1 MGDKAVIKKE
11 AQRLRYRGAV
21 YYLHGGVVYDRNLA
35 VLIPEA
41 TNGFLDLYE
50 YFEYFPQNNT
60 PPTTGAE
67 TGHADKKG
75 DYIMKS
81 RVYIEGRRNGY
92 APDQCGRTFT
102 VGELIAFLEQ
112 FDEDAEVFL
121 NNDNGYTFGSIT
133 ERSFEEEYDADPE
146 E

>member
-1 MGDKAVIKKE
+1 
-11 AQRLRYRGAV
+11 
-21 YYLHGGVVYDRNLA
+21 
-35 VLIPEA
+35 
-41 TNGFLDLYE
+41 
-50 YFEYFPQNNT
+50 
-60 PPTTGAE
+60 
-67 TGHADKKG
+67 
-75 DYIMKS
+75 MKS

-133 ERSFEEEYDADPE
+133 ERSFEEEYE
-146 E
+146 ED